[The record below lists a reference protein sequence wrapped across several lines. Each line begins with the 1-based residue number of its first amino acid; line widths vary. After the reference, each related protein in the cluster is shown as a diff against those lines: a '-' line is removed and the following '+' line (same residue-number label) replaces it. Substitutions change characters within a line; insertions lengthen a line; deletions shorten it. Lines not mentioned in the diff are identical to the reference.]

1 MGRVKAISLSL
12 VFKCVEQIYYYAY
25 PCFFFLILSFKGGAQ
40 YNWKLSKDKDGIK
53 IYESDTKNSD
63 FKSIKV
69 ECDLEGD
76 ADKFFSV
83 MNDVSHYKDWIYHAK
98 TSYILK
104 RISPFEFFYYEETF
118 LPWPLSNRDA
128 VLHLR
133 IDKDSLGRFLN
144 VNITSVPNYI
154 PAKSGLVRVPHL
166 LLNWTTT
173 SISANSLHHVYIFEI
188 DPGGNLPAWL
198 VNMFADKGPYETFRQ
213 LGMALKKQNNR

>member
-1 MGRVKAISLSL
+1 MGRVKAISLA
-12 VFKCVEQIYYYAY
+12 FKCVKPNYRYTSS
-25 PCFFFLILSFKGGAQ
+25 CFCFLIISVTAVAQ

-53 IYESDTKNSD
+53 VYESDIKNSN

-104 RISPFEFFYYEETF
+104 RISPFEFYYYEETF

-133 IDKDSLGRFLN
+133 IDKDSLGRFVN

-154 PAKSGLVRVPHL
+154 PEKSGLVRVPHL
-166 LLNWTTT
+166 LLNWTTN
-173 SISANSLHHVYIFEI
+173 SISANALHHVYIFEI
-188 DPGGNLPAWL
+188 DPGGSLPAWL

-213 LGMALKKQNNR
+213 LGVALKKQNNR